1 MFLQLVVVLMMQFS
15 VLNSVTFGMI
25 FSFSRDIYTRDL
37 TRNKKQHLN
46 KKFVFLQD
54 CVWHF
59 VYN

>member
-37 TRNKKQHLN
+37 TRNKKTALKQKVRIFAGLCMA
-46 KKFVFLQD
+46 FRI
-54 CVWHF
+54 
-59 VYN
+59 